1 MRLSLDSARF
11 RRAPCV
17 LLAAT
22 LLLAASSSAD
32 AQSAASAPSG
42 MFLDRSYIARVVPD
56 MGLLYEA
63 QAAIPLYLRSSMDG
77 LLAPVLA
84 DNGGWGRG
92 MTFFLTPMFRIRQLS
107 EHAAP
112 SSPVRTPSFMP
123 KLTAQLF
130 AAHQLG
136 SSSGGSGEKAT
147 RRAVLLEM
155 EGSIGHYSNGQA
167 GCFLASEQ
175 VTAEGSGDCERD
187 PAAPPTA
194 DTLNTMDGSFSTW
207 YLGWQGHVRR
217 IWFGGTTPRATLT
230 IGLGVD
236 WHAPFFKPIGGMDDQ
251 LAAFYGRW
259 RPFASVEATRR
270 THWSCGRS
278 LLSWLPCGRGR
289 LRTSL
294 AGEYIATRP
303 PGIPP
308 VASAFELAWTWHRYL
323 GLGALLR
330 VHRGQ
335 DYYNMALA
343 HRLNVT
349 QLGLVFDLERDAPTS
364 AASRPEVSAP

>member
-1 MRLSLDSARF
+1 M
-11 RRAPCV
+11 

-22 LLLAASSSAD
+22 LQLASWTTAE
-32 AQSAASAPSG
+32 AQSVATPPSG

-77 LLAPVLA
+77 LLTPVLS
-84 DNGGWGRG
+84 DSGGWGKG

-123 KLTAQLF
+123 KLTVQLF
-130 AAHQLG
+130 AAHQIG
-136 SSSGGSGEKAT
+136 GPSGGSGELAK

-155 EGSIGHYSNGQA
+155 EGSVGHYSNGQA
-167 GCFLASEQ
+167 GCFLASER
-175 VTAEGSGDCERD
+175 VASEGSDDCERD

-207 YLGWQGHVRR
+207 YLRWKGHVRR
-217 IWFGGTTPRATLT
+217 IWFEGTTPSATLT

-251 LAAFYGRW
+251 LASVYGRW

-270 THWSCGRS
+270 TYWNCAGA

-289 LRTSL
+289 LRTTV
-294 AGEYIATRP
+294 AGEYINTRP

-308 VASAFELAWTWHRYL
+308 VASAFELAWTWQRYL
-323 GLGALLR
+323 GLGALVR

-349 QLGLVFDLERDAPTS
+349 QLGLVFDLERDAP
-364 AASRPEVSAP
+364 ARAPARPDVTAP